1 MFNPIILEKSCNSR
15 TLEIPKFSE
24 LYIVNERFC
33 FGDKNFFLNVKKR
46 ISQEYGRWSDGIS
59 CCDDW
64 REFKSRFRNSFWS
77 GETHISVAAANVVD
91 HNILFCVDRHTY
103 LCSKIC
109 QCVDLFFFYSMLVG
123 VQNEV
128 TNHWPAISVRTCM
141 FYRPCN
147 VNWIRVLG
155 PTIYLPLKHKSNCVI
170 IIV

>member
-1 MFNPIILEKSCNSR
+1 MLHLHCMFNPIILEKSCNSR

-33 FGDKNFFLNVKKR
+33 FGDKKFFLNVKKR

-64 REFKSRFRNSFWS
+64 REFEFKSRFRNSFWS

-109 QCVDLFFFYSMLVG
+109 QCVDLFFFLFYACRCPKWSDQSL
-123 VQNEV
+123 
-128 TNHWPAISVRTCM
+128 TCNFCTYM
-141 FYRPCN
+141 Y
-147 VNWIRVLG
+147 VLQ
-155 PTIYLPLKHKSNCVI
+155 TM
-170 IIV
+170 